1 MRWLKLLPAFGAIG
15 FAACV
20 TLYPLCRAH
29 AAEKVNAEP
38 PISPEALAHYLAS
51 TVYAS
56 TGEPAKAVEH
66 LRSMVDMTPEAASHE
81 IKLLMAYL
89 QNEDLQNALAIA
101 ERAIK
106 NDPGNILVQMW
117 LGRIYYGLGRTDDA
131 VKAYTRAIELEPSN
145 VGAYDQLAE
154 IEAESN
160 DLVAALDIYTK
171 LVEVAPDSAYVR
183 YRLGWNLAQTG
194 DNEGG
199 ITALEKALELDP
211 ALVPARYLLGILYLD
226 TKQWEKSA
234 SMFERDLN
242 DRADDVQA
250 MKYLAA
256 ARTRLGKYDQAIEL
270 LDAIIAK
277 DGDPSHHIDR
287 MYVLLRRGGI
297 QDASIA
303 VAPTGAP
310 LVGGL
315 LQALIRREA
324 GEPYSAVI
332 QNLDTAEGDLD
343 EETSQFINGLMSLF
357 GADDAGTY
365 LESQLRSLVDEG
377 LHSRTLEMVLGRL
390 LMSMQR
396 DADAADVLEKVLVTY
411 GPDKWVHFYLGTAYE
426 ELHQRDKVEKHL
438 TAALDIDPGDA
449 EIMNFLGYTYAE
461 ENMKLDRAEELL
473 KHALDIDPE
482 NGFFLDSLGWIYYRK
497 GDGKRA
503 VEYIDRAI
511 RTMES
516 DDAVLRDHLG
526 DAYLLNG
533 RLEEALA
540 NWTRAHRLDPKIK
553 GIEAKIEK
561 YRRRLNEQ

>member
-1 MRWLKLLPAFGAIG
+1 MRWLRLHLA
-15 FAACV
+15 FAAISFTAYV
-20 TLYPLCRAH
+20 TLSPWCRAH
-29 AAEKVNAEP
+29 AADKQNAEP

-51 TVYAS
+51 TLYGN

-89 QNEDLQNALAIA
+89 QNDDMQNALVIA

-106 NDPGNILVQMW
+106 NDPKNILVQTW
-117 LGRIYYGLGRTDDA
+117 LGRIYYGLDRIDDA

-145 VGAYDQLAE
+145 IGAYDQLAE

-199 ITALEKALELDP
+199 IAALEKALELD
-211 ALVPARYLLGILYLD
+211 ATLVPARYLLGILYLD

-234 SMFERDLN
+234 SIFERYLT
-242 DRADDVQA
+242 DRADDLQA

-256 ARTRLGKYDQAIEL
+256 ARTRLGKYGEAIEL
-270 LDAIIAK
+270 LDSIIAK
-277 DGDPSHHIDR
+277 DGDPGNHIDR

-303 VAPTGAP
+303 IAPTGAP
-310 LVGGL
+310 LIGGL

-324 GEPYSAVI
+324 GEPHAVVI
-332 QNLDTAEGDLD
+332 QNLDSTEGDLD
-343 EETSQFINGLMSLF
+343 EETSQFVNGLMSLF

-365 LESQLRSLVDEG
+365 LESQLRALVDEG
-377 LHSRTLEMVLGRL
+377 LHSRILEMVLGRL

-396 DADAADVLEKVLVTY
+396 DADAADVFERVLATY
-411 GPDKWVHFYLGTAYE
+411 GADKWVHFYLGTAYE
-426 ELHQRDKVEKHL
+426 ELHQRDKVEQHL

-473 KHALDIDPE
+473 KHALEIDPE
-482 NGFFLDSLGWIYYRK
+482 NGFYLDSLGWIYYRK

-511 RTMES
+511 RTMDS

-533 RLEEALA
+533 Q
-540 NWTRAHRLDPKIK
+540 LD
-553 GIEAKIEK
+553 
-561 YRRRLNEQ
+561 